1 MCEKNTLNVLIVD
14 VHPGMRYLLQMLIE
28 EEGHNTV
35 TASNG
40 REAIELVKKFNFD
53 IVFMDIAMPL
63 MDGFTALDKDKIDFS
78 RYRSDSYYC

>member
-1 MCEKNTLNVLIVD
+1 
-14 VHPGMRYLLQMLIE
+14 LIE

-40 REAIELVKKFNFD
+40 CKAIELVKKFNFG

-63 MDGFTALDKDKIDFS
+63 MDGFTALE
-78 RYRSDSYYC
+78 R

>member
-14 VHPGMRYLLQMLIE
+14 DHPGMRYLLQMLIE

-40 REAIELVKKFNFD
+40 RKAIELVKKFNFG

-63 MDGFTALDKDKIDFS
+63 MDGFTALE
-78 RYRSDSYYC
+78 R